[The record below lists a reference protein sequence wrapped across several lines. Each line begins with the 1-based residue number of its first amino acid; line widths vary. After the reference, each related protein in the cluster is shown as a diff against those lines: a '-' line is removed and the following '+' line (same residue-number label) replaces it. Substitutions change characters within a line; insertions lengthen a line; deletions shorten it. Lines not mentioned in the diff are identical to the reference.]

1 LLFQKVNFDILETRE
16 NFRLSLRKEKMDQL
30 FYSKRQIKFNPHIQL
45 EINPSKLSIKEE
57 YLKFV
62 GKNLDEESN
71 FIKELVNSSKENEV
85 KFGVYKARNFLCTE
99 IISNIDMMLSKG
111 ILPKFLEIL
120 QASNDD
126 TIIVRIT

>member
-30 FYSKRQIKFNPHIQL
+30 FYSKRQIKFNPHSQL
-45 EINPSKLSIKEE
+45 EINPSELAIKEE
-57 YLKFV
+57 YIKFI

-71 FIKELVNSSKENEV
+71 FIKELMNSSKENEV
-85 KFGVYKARNFLCTE
+85 KYGVYKARNFLCTE
-99 IISNIDMMLSKG
+99 VTSNIDMMLSKG

-120 QASNDD
+120 LASDDD